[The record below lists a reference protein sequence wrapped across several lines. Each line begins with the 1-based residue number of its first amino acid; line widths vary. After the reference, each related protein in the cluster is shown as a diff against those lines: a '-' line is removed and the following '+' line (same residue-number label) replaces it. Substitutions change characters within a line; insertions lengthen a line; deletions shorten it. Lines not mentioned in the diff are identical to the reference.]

1 MKTITFL
8 RHSKSSWDTNLEDID
23 RPLNDIGVKK
33 IKKVAKLSNDQFSN
47 CEIIFSSS
55 ANRAIHTSLILTRE
69 LSIESNKI
77 RIYEDLYTFNFKVV
91 FDFITKIENVTEWS
105 KYVIDNFESISMVI
119 NNAGMACAIVPIEA
133 LNAQQAENC
142 IKFNVMGMF
151 YISQAFLSSN
161 DKYETKCI

>member
-8 RHSKSSWDTNLEDID
+8 RHSKSSWDTILEDID

-77 RIYEDLYTFNFKVV
+77 RICEDLYTFNFKVV
-91 FDFITKIENVTEWS
+91 FDFITNIENVYSNVVLVGHNPAYTEISNHFTENKILNLPTARWFSMKFDSNTWS
-105 KYVIDNFESISMVI
+105 DILMLKPISYI
-119 NNAGMACAIVPIEA
+119 NNLKSG
-133 LNAQQAENC
+133 
-142 IKFNVMGMF
+142 
-151 YISQAFLSSN
+151 
-161 DKYETKCI
+161 T

>member
-8 RHSKSSWDTNLEDID
+8 RHSKSSWDTILEDID

-77 RIYEDLYTFNFKVV
+77 RICEDLYTFNFKVV
-91 FDFITKIENVTEWS
+91 FDFITKIENVYSNVVLVGHNPAYTEISNHFTENKILNLPTARWFSMKFDSNTWS
-105 KYVIDNFESISMVI
+105 DILMLKPISYI
-119 NNAGMACAIVPIEA
+119 NNLKSG
-133 LNAQQAENC
+133 
-142 IKFNVMGMF
+142 
-151 YISQAFLSSN
+151 
-161 DKYETKCI
+161 T